1 MNRYSP
7 KRSACSQFWCS
18 ALALG
23 CALQSSNSSRQ
34 PRKQS
39 ALVEK
44 EIGVHK
50 VKPPLRGQPK
60 PLPLRTRPPP
70 PIESQL
76 SAQFFSVGSCNKRDL
91 QCHCSRS
98 PTYPSNQQCDRDELE
113 DVAVCH
119 IPNTNHGII
128 VQQLDT
134 ETVSTSIL
142 ASEQLSVMCTGAFD
156 YLKPNTSITS
166 RTVVDTV
173 LQSTDTGRQKS

>member
-7 KRSACSQFWCS
+7 KQPACSQFWCS

-76 SAQFFSVGSCNKRDL
+76 SAQFFSVGSCNK
-91 QCHCSRS
+91 
-98 PTYPSNQQCDRDELE
+98 
-113 DVAVCH
+113 
-119 IPNTNHGII
+119 GICNVI
-128 VQQLDT
+128 VQDHQLT
-134 ETVSTSIL
+134 QATSSVIATSSRMWPFATSQTLTTGSLSSSLIL
-142 ASEQLSVMCTGAFD
+142 KP
-156 YLKPNTSITS
+156 YLK
-166 RTVVDTV
+166 VF
-173 LQSTDTGRQKS
+173 